1 MSAIPK
7 PMTIGR
13 LAKAAGVNVET
24 VRYYQR
30 RGLIREP
37 HRPPGGQRHYGPAVL
52 DQLHFIRQ
60 AQLLGF
66 SLDEVKSLIRIADG
80 GSCREARVIAEEK
93 FRVLEARVVQ
103 LAEMRRR
110 LKRFIE
116 LCRRNPRA
124 SFRPLMESL
133 LAGAKREAG

>member
-37 HRPPGGQRHYGPAVL
+37 RRPPGGQRHYAPAVL
-52 DQLHFIRQ
+52 GQLHFIRH

-66 SLDEVKSLIRIADG
+66 SLDEVKSLLRIADG

-93 FRVLEARVVQ
+93 SRVLEARMAQ
-103 LAEMRRR
+103 LSDMRRR
-110 LKRFIE
+110 LRRFIE

-124 SFRPLMESL
+124 AFLPLMESL
-133 LAGAKREAG
+133 AAGAKREAG